1 MTFGERLRA
10 LRKERGYRQGE
21 LAELIGIDQNNIS
34 RYERDKTQPSLSML
48 EWLCM
53 ALEVTA
59 TELLG
64 F

>member
-10 LRKERGYRQGE
+10 LRKEKGYRQCE
-21 LAELIGIDQNNIS
+21 LAERIGTDQNNIS
-34 RYERDKTQPSLSML
+34 RYEQDKTQPSLSML

-53 ALEVTA
+53 ALEVSS